1 MAGDLS
7 FLGHLE
13 NVLKEKQNANPE
25 TSYTAKLFSMGID
38 KILQKVG
45 EESIEYILDAKNDNR
60 ERMISEGADLLYHF
74 TVSLIARGVSL
85 ADIAAELERR
95 HKPLQ
100 P

>member
-13 NVLKEKQNANPE
+13 NVLKEKQNASPE
-25 TSYTAKLFSMGID
+25 TSYTAKLFSLGID

-74 TVSLIARGVSL
+74 IVSLIARGVSL

-95 HKPLQ
+95 HKP
-100 P
+100 